1 MFPRIVVATDMSE
14 YAGRAERRAAMLA
27 RELGSESLDLLYVMD
42 SLALESLRHLT
53 LPPLD
58 TEQRL
63 MESSRTRMTGIEH
76 QLSENYRVPVATTT
90 LNVGRPHTEIV
101 RYAGLVN
108 AGMVVI
114 GAHGGGFIQDL
125 FVGSMVDKVLCSLNC
140 PLLIVKREPQVPYH
154 TVLVPVDF
162 SKSSRRGLE
171 MASDIAP
178 HGNITVLHAFEV
190 PFEAELQL
198 SDKQVLVFRE
208 EVRAQRKGMMEQ
220 MAAGCR
226 LGASLAPS
234 VSHVIEWGTPAAV
247 IHAAAESLNPDL
259 IIVGKRGQS
268 GGEDKLPGTVAKQ
281 VIRDAPCD
289 VLITGVETA

>member
-125 FVGSMVDKVLCSLNC
+125 FVGSMGDKVLCSLNC

-208 EVRAQRKGMMEQ
+208 EVRAQRKGMME
-220 MAAGCR
+220 
-226 LGASLAPS
+226 
-234 VSHVIEWGTPAAV
+234 HVIEWGTPAAV

>member
-63 MESSRTRMTGIEH
+63 MESSRTRMTRIEH
-76 QLSENYRVPVATTT
+76 QLSENYRVPVTTTT
-90 LNVGRPHTEIV
+90 LNVGHPHTEIA

-114 GAHGGGFIQDL
+114 GAHGGGFVQDL

-171 MASDIAP
+171 MASEIAP

-198 SDKQVLVFRE
+198 SNKEALRK
-208 EVRAQRKGMMEQ
+208 EVRAQRIRMMGQ
-220 MAAGCR
+220 LSAVR
-226 LGASLAPS
+226 SLGGSLAPS
-234 VSHVIEWGTPAAV
+234 VSHVVEWGTSSTV

-259 IIVGKRGQS
+259 IIVGRHGQS
-268 GGEDKLPGTVAKQ
+268 GGEGKLPGTVARQ